1 MSNPGES
8 LHGLEVEI
16 EVELAIAESS
26 REEVTDTPP
35 TEWLSD
41 PTEEERYEIGL
52 HGLLDAVKAV
62 EDGTGRPFASRRT
75 GRPPS
80 RPPTPPQ
87 RNHQEFVHR
96 LEYAFVRVSH
106 VRLLVRRRP
115 AVRAGDH
122 EDRAGHLP
130 EQVGAEPLAVLV
142 RFRMGTSIPKW
153 TVPAGSM

>member
-16 EVELAIAESS
+16 EVELAIAESG

-62 EDGTGRPFASRRT
+62 EDATSPNSE
-75 GRPPS
+75 
-80 RPPTPPQ
+80 Q
-87 RNHQEFVHR
+87 
-96 LEYAFVRVSH
+96 
-106 VRLLVRRRP
+106 
-115 AVRAGDH
+115 
-122 EDRAGHLP
+122 GH
-130 EQVGAEPLAVLV
+130 
-142 RFRMGTSIPKW
+142 S
-153 TVPAGSM
+153 